1 MSSVKELEGAC
12 RCGAGG
18 SRNGLL
24 DILWSGE
31 GRGEAA
37 RRKGL
42 LEAKL
47 AAPGEGARW
56 PDCMRCDISK
66 DSYDTTKTTPTRM
79 DDGWV
84 QGRDISEIETGL
96 KRNNKG
102 RLPAIAAGA
111 SDMIAWIKRRSFK
124 GET

>member
-1 MSSVKELEGAC
+1 MDGGARCREQAAHTKMSSVKASEGAC

-18 SRNGLL
+18 SRKGLF

-47 AAPGEGARW
+47 ELAPGEGARW
-56 PDCMRCDISK
+56 PD
-66 DSYDTTKTTPTRM
+66 
-79 DDGWV
+79 
-84 QGRDISEIETGL
+84 
-96 KRNNKG
+96 
-102 RLPAIAAGA
+102 
-111 SDMIAWIKRRSFK
+111 
-124 GET
+124 

>member
-1 MSSVKELEGAC
+1 
-12 RCGAGG
+12 
-18 SRNGLL
+18 
-24 DILWSGE
+24 
-31 GRGEAA
+31 
-37 RRKGL
+37 L

-66 DSYDTTKTTPTRM
+66 DSYDTTKTTLTRM

-84 QGRDISEIETGL
+84 QGRDILDIETGL

-102 RLPAIAAGA
+102 RLPDIAAGA
-111 SDMIAWIKRRSFK
+111 SDMIARFKRRITQ
-124 GET
+124 GETS